1 MILEIFSAFPICVH
15 RWNLWKK
22 TFFPDLSSLMKIP
35 FRFFRGASAF
45 LATASLALGFV
56 SLEARAE
63 STGLRIGKDAV
74 PSVTV
79 LPPDNE
85 ELTGIAAVLKD
96 NLKEI
101 TGVELPVGDGGW
113 TGRGILLALAPSLPE
128 SEKDL
133 SGLLKEKPPE
143 AYGYDISGDRAV
155 IAGNSPKAL
164 RDGVYALL
172 EQLGCRWLIPSE
184 RWTVIPKASK
194 VVLPA
199 QQIVSV
205 PDFFYRSIWYAYGIG
220 NMGQEIADEL
230 KRTYGIWCDGNRL
243 GGVTKYKIGHTY
255 ASTVLRHRAEFEA
268 HPEYFA
274 MAEDGTRLPFALHQ
288 SLCYSNPQVAKFFI
302 EDKLAEL
309 RADKEENPNNYVVS
323 MDPNDGTKECFCEE
337 CKKLGNGS
345 DQALHLANQV
355 ARELRKEF
363 PDAVA
368 TMYAYASHRLPPE
381 KTTAEPNI
389 EIQVAMGFNKTQYT
403 LEQLVALWMEKVSSV
418 GIRDYFGVMAWD
430 WGLPGRGK
438 ASSYKYVSE
447 NLPKYHAWGAR
458 AFNTETNANWA
469 SFGPASYLASKLL
482 WNVKADP
489 EAIYDDFFAKGF
501 GKAAGEVKE
510 LYAMFSRS
518 QNLTRQN
525 IHRWLV
531 QLDKAFQTAQEEDVG
546 VQQRLT
552 DLAAFLHYAVLY
564 RQWDLALES
573 GNQDKA
579 YEALRPL
586 LEFTW
591 RIRDRNMVHAY
602 ALQRRLVNSGHD
614 KIRPLREGWKFSD
627 PEAVWRHL
635 ELLSD
640 EEIRIIFRNDLKE
653 NPPDARIVEFSN
665 TLKPLGEP
673 SGKEALTGA
682 LRYQTVWHVLVE
694 KDEHLAF
701 KLPMSGVKAN
711 YKLEIFDQDNALVW
725 ESEASVSETA
735 SRYEQKPFEMEVKFP
750 APGQYTLVFRAG
762 EDYVPQFPPDLKVV
776 LDVSQEKFPLLRMF
790 GPGYFFVPKG
800 VENILVSTDGR
811 FSVMPPGATKRTDY
825 TGADNDPKLECIV
838 IPVDGQDGQVWTL
851 HASTSGKNA
860 LLNIP
865 PYVATDPGRL
875 LVPDDVK

>member
-1 MILEIFSAFPICVH
+1 
-15 RWNLWKK
+15 
-22 TFFPDLSSLMKIP
+22 MKIP
-35 FRFFRGASAF
+35 ALLFPRIPAF
-45 LATASLALGFV
+45 LAAACFTLG
-56 SLEARAE
+56 SISAPARAE
-63 STGLRIGKDAV
+63 SSGLRIGKESA
-74 PSVTV
+74 PAVTV
-79 LPPDNE
+79 LPSDNE
-85 ELTGIAAVLKD
+85 ELAGIATVLKET
-96 NLKEI
+96 LKEI
-101 TGVELPVGDGGW
+101 TGAELAAGDGTW
-113 TGRGILLALAPSLPE
+113 EGRGVLLSLTKSLPD

-133 SGLLKEKPPE
+133 AGLLKEKPPE
-143 AYGYDISGDRAV
+143 AYGYDITADRAV

-172 EQLGCRWLIPSE
+172 EQLGCRWLVPSK
-184 RWTVIPKASK
+184 RWTVIPKAAE

-199 QQIVSV
+199 QKTVSE
-205 PDFFYRSIWYAYGIG
+205 PDFFYRSIWYAYGVG
-220 NMGQEIADEL
+220 NRGEPISDEL
-230 KRTYGIWCDGNRL
+230 EAAYKTWCDANRL

-255 ASTVLRHRAEFEA
+255 ASTVGRHQAEFEA

-274 MAEDGTRLPFALHQ
+274 MAEDGTRLPFAQHQ

-309 RADKEENPNNYVVS
+309 RADKAENPDNYVVS

-363 PDAVA
+363 PDAVV

-381 KTTAEPNI
+381 KIKVEPNI
-389 EIQVAMGFNKTQYT
+389 EVQVAMGFNKTQYT

-438 ASSYKYVSE
+438 ASSYQYVSE
-447 NLPKYHAWGAR
+447 NLPKYHGWGAR

-489 EAIYDDFFAKGF
+489 KAIYEDFFAKGF
-501 GKAAGEVKE
+501 GKAAPEVQE

-525 IHRWLV
+525 IHRWLA
-531 QLDKAFQTAQEEDVG
+531 QLEKAFQAAKGESEG
-546 VQQRLT
+546 VQERLT
-552 DLAAFLHYAVLY
+552 DLAAFLHYAILY
-564 RQWDLALES
+564 RQWELALES
-573 GNQDKA
+573 NNQDKA

-614 KIRPLREGWKFSD
+614 KIRPLREGWKFND
-627 PEAVWRHL
+627 PAAVWKHP
-635 ELLSD
+635 ELLND
-640 EEIRIIFRNDLKE
+640 AEIRAIFQKDLKD
-653 NPPDARIVEFSN
+653 NPPDARLVEFSE

-673 SGKEALTGA
+673 SGEEALTGA

-701 KLPMSGVKAN
+701 TLPMSGVKAN
-711 YKLEIFDQDNALVW
+711 YKLEIFDRDNTLVW

-750 APGQYTLVFRAG
+750 APGQYTLVFKAG
-762 EDYVPQFPPDLKVV
+762 EDYVPQFPAGLKVV
-776 LDVSQEKFPLLRMF
+776 LDMSQEKFPLLRMF
-790 GPGYFFVPKG
+790 GPGYFYVPKG
-800 VENILVSTDGR
+800 TENILVSTDGR
-811 FSVMPPGATKRTDY
+811 FSVVPPGATTRTDY
-825 TGADNDPKLECIV
+825 SGADNDPKLECLV

-865 PYVATDPGRL
+865 PYLATDPGRL
-875 LVPDDVK
+875 LIPDDVKK